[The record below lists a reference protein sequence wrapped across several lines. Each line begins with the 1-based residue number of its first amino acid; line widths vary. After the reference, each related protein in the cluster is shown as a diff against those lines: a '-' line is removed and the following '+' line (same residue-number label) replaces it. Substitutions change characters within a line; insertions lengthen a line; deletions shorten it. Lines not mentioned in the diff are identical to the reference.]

1 MVRSE
6 GEHRRIQGTVEGSS
20 LTIIQFGFFSNG
32 RGPRSSLEHVSASAF
47 AAAAMSCGRVWA
59 LTGALV
65 VGYLAIYKYFSAHG
79 LDLFYVHDLLP
90 DRE

>member
-1 MVRSE
+1 MSQ
-6 GEHRRIQGTVEGSS
+6 RRPQASTRDSQRILNE
-20 LTIIQFGFFSNG
+20 TINQFGFFSNG

-79 LDLFYVHDLLP
+79 LDLFYVHDLHP